1 MADVNV
7 LDQAGKKV
15 GTVKVAEEFLKP
27 VVSKQV
33 VADAVTAFRANQRR
47 GTANTKTKSEVNFS
61 GAKPWKQK
69 GTGRARSGEKASPI
83 WRKGSVVFGPRPR
96 SYRKTLNKKVA
107 KAAFHVA
114 IADKL
119 SSEAVVL
126 VESIALDKPKTKLL
140 AALLGKWKVDWE
152 RRGGALLLLEKADKN
167 IELAARNIPGVE
179 VQPANAVTTYDV
191 LRFKKIVATKAA
203 FELLKNRSASSV
215 EESKGESK

>member
-1 MADVNV
+1 MSDVNV
-7 LDQAGKKV
+7 LDEAGKKV

-27 VVSKQV
+27 EVSKQV
-33 VADAVTAFRANQRR
+33 VADAVTAYRAGQRR
-47 GTANTKTKSEVNFS
+47 GTASTKTKSEVNFS

-119 SSEAVVL
+119 ANDALVL
-126 VESIALDKPKTKLL
+126 VENFVLEKPKTKLL
-140 AALLGKWKVDWE
+140 AALLGKWKVDSE

-167 IELAARNIPGVE
+167 VELAARNIPGVE
-179 VQPANAVTTYDV
+179 VQPARTVTTYDV
-191 LRFKKIVATKAA
+191 LRFKKIIATKAA
-203 FELLKNRSASSV
+203 FDQLKNRSTLSA